1 MAHGCVP
8 SLTGDFDL
16 FGKEMGVLR
25 VSVGPVVSC
34 GVWGFELA
42 EELSKLLY

>member
-8 SLTGDFDL
+8 SLTGDFDF

-25 VSVGPVVSC
+25 VSVGPVVPC

-42 EELSKLLY
+42 GELSELLD